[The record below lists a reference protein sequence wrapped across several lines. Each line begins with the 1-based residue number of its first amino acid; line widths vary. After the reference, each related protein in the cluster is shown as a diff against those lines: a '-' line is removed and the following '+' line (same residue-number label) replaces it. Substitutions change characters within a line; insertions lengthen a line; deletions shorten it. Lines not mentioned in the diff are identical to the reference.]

1 MKKNRSRREF
11 LSSLGIITI
20 LFSIPVTLFTSN
32 KIKNEEEYIFV
43 NGWLLKKRDLND
55 I

>member
-1 MKKNRSRREF
+1 MPLE
-11 LSSLGIITI
+11 I
-20 LFSIPVTLFTSN
+20 LFSMPVTLFVSN

-43 NGWLLKKRDLND
+43 NGWLLKKGDLND

>member
-1 MKKNRSRREF
+1 MEMNRSRRKF
-11 LSSLGIITI
+11 LSYVGIMTI
-20 LFSIPVTLFTSN
+20 LFSMPVTLFVSN

-43 NGWLLKKRDLND
+43 NGWLLKKGDLND

>member
-1 MKKNRSRREF
+1 MKKNSSRRKF
-11 LSSLGIITI
+11 LSCLGITV
-20 LFSIPVTLFTSN
+20 LSFTMHVTLFASN

-43 NGWLLKKRDLND
+43 NGWLLKKEDLND